1 MSILKDSI
9 TPIESILDNM
19 DFTYNEHILKNT
31 DKIKQ
36 QEKDFIIKFVDW
48 CKQEYELEDT
58 AFWNKWRDVNGEY
71 KTSTEL
77 LEIFLT
83 L

>member
-1 MSILKDSI
+1 MSILKDSV

-19 DFTYNEHILKNT
+19 DFTYNEHILKNA

-36 QEKDFIIKFVDW
+36 QEKDFIIKFLDW

-58 AFWNKWRDVNGEY
+58 SFWNKWRDVNGEY

-77 LEIFLT
+77 LEIFLK

>member
-1 MSILKDSI
+1 MSILKNPI

-19 DFTYNEHILKNT
+19 DFENNEHILKNAE
-31 DKIKQ
+31 KIKE
-36 QEKDFIIKFVDW
+36 QEKQFIIKFVDW

-58 AFWNKWRDVNGEY
+58 PFWNKWRDVNGEY
-71 KTSTEL
+71 KTSSEL
-77 LEIFLT
+77 LEIYLK

>member
-19 DFTYNEHILKNT
+19 DFTYNEHILKNA

-36 QEKDFIIKFVDW
+36 QEKDFIVKFVDW

-58 AFWNKWRDVNGEY
+58 AFWNKWRDVYGEY
-71 KTSTEL
+71 KTSAEL
-77 LEIFLT
+77 LEIFLK